1 MQRDTHTFLVSSD
14 ASIGD
19 ALAPLLARYDIR
31 LQTFTDP
38 VDFVSMWS
46 EEHMTDGCLLVDVER
61 TGRAGWRMVRQL
73 REQGFALPVIIISDV
88 CDHALRQQAQQCG
101 ATDVI
106 ETRLIGMF
114 VEQRLLE
121 LMDGAAR
128 AEFEPSMVLRD
139 GTQVTFRV
147 MRPEDAD
154 IEQAFVR
161 GLSKATRRLR
171 FFSALNELPPSLLHP
186 FTHPDYPASYALI
199 ATIEQS
205 GVEQIISVARYNTTQ
220 QDGVVEFAIVVADK
234 WQRFGVANRLLRG
247 LIAAAAIAGY
257 DRLEGIVL
265 RENRPMLQFANE
277 LGFAG
282 PYGTDDPDVVRVVKA
297 LRIQRRVSQ

>member
-1 MQRDTHTFLVSSD
+1 MGSPSRIRTF
-14 ASIGD
+14 
-19 ALAPLLARYDIR
+19 
-31 LQTFTDP
+31 
-38 VDFVSMWS
+38 
-46 EEHMTDGCLLVDVER
+46 DGS
-61 TGRAGWRMVRQL
+61 Q
-73 REQGFALPVIIISDV
+73 
-88 CDHALRQQAQQCG
+88 
-101 ATDVI
+101 
-106 ETRLIGMF
+106 
-114 VEQRLLE
+114 
-121 LMDGAAR
+121 
-128 AEFEPSMVLRD
+128 D

-154 IEQAFVR
+154 IEQALVR

-265 RENRPMLQFANE
+265 RENRPMLNSRTNWISPARTG
-277 LGFAG
+277 LTTPMSCVWSRRCGSSVACRSSGFHHAG
-282 PYGTDDPDVVRVVKA
+282 WAPGFDASRSFGTRQCAVCYNVFFNSLLAQEAAVKPNPLA
-297 LRIQRRVSQ
+297 GKAARPKC